1 MTKEPRNRIAEPF
14 ILVLCAIAV
23 FAGLSYAP
31 SGFSFRGFTAKP
43 VNLFSDVSDGGRASG
58 HSLIQPVVNDERT
71 KMQRALLAQAAHSQE
86 IIEFGPDSLGGL
98 IRFFMS
104 LEAQKKKQG
113 GQTRIAY
120 FGDSMIEGDLITQ
133 DLRKCFQD
141 KFGGSGVGFL
151 PITSIVAGFRTTV
164 RHTFSTNWTDHNL
177 LENDNH
183 GHGPG
188 ISGHTFI
195 PSFTASADSTS
206 TGGSWVKY
214 TAVNQPRLSTF
225 PTVRMFYGAAGGS
238 NYVSINQ
245 RSIKL
250 DGTKTV
256 NELKVSSGA
265 MQSVNAS
272 FSCSEPIDVYGFSMD
287 SDSGVIVDNFN
298 FRGNSGL
305 PLTKMPMNVLR
316 GLDNYLGYD
325 LVIVHYGVNVVNHK
339 LKDYGWYEK
348 GMVAV
353 VNHLKTAFPGASV
366 LVISTG
372 DKGYRQNGK
381 MTTDPAVPLV
391 VEAEKNVA
399 AKTNSAFWNL
409 YEAMGG
415 YESMAK
421 WVDGDTA
428 YANKDYTHF
437 NFRGARRI
445 GKLLYEKL
453 NSEYDRYQTSAH

>member
-1 MTKEPRNRIAEPF
+1 VTKEPRNRIAEPF
-14 ILVLCAIAV
+14 ILVLLAIVV
-23 FAGLSYAP
+23 FAALSYAP
-31 SGFSFRGFTAKP
+31 SGFSVKGFNAKP
-43 VNLFSDVSDGGRASG
+43 VNLFSEVSAGGRASNA
-58 HSLIQPVVNDERT
+58 SFIQPVVSDERM
-71 KMQRALLAQAAHSQE
+71 KQQRKLLSQAVHSQE
-86 IIEFGPDSLGGL
+86 IIQFGPDSLGGL
-98 IRFFMS
+98 IRFFMA
-104 LEAQKKKQG
+104 LEELKKKG

-133 DLRKCFQD
+133 DLRKCLQD

-177 LENDNH
+177 LENDSH

-195 PSFTASADSTS
+195 PTFSASADSNA

-225 PTVRMFYGAAGGS
+225 PTVRMFYGAASGT
-238 NYVSINQ
+238 NYVNINS
-245 RSIKL
+245 RSIRL
-250 DGTKTV
+250 DGTQTV
-256 NELKVSSGA
+256 NQLKVANSA
-265 MQSVNAS
+265 VQSINAS
-272 FSCSEPIDVYGFSMD
+272 FSCSEPIDIYGFSMD

-305 PLTKMPMNVLR
+305 PLTKMPLNVLR

-339 LKDYGWYEK
+339 LKDYNWYEK

-381 MTTDPAVPLV
+381 ITTDPAVPLV

-415 YESMAK
+415 YESMGK

-437 NFRGARRI
+437 NFRGARRV
-445 GKLLYEKL
+445 GKLLYDKL
-453 NSEYDRYQTSAH
+453 ISEYDRYQTTAH